1 MTNTIHANLDTL
13 KIVQCPKLSAAAE
26 GQITYHILRHPT
38 DKSLY
43 IAIMGNEGGGY
54 FSQEAVPLDK
64 IEQCLQEL
72 QATGK
77 PFPAIRLKSVFVGK
91 SANNP
96 SFMAAALRHE
106 QLLVASTESP
116 KLHLP
121 SPDLPEWRERIGRLP
136 ALPQPTVASTAPA
149 ANTEQTPV
157 PAKATKS
164 KDKSAGK
171 TKPSKDAATVESP
184 VSTDAA
190 GESNTGEDHEND
202 PQS

>member
-1 MTNTIHANLDTL
+1 MTNTIHAHLDIL

-38 DKSLY
+38 DKALY
-43 IAIMGNEGGGY
+43 IAIVGNEGGGY

-96 SFMAAALRHE
+96 SFLAAALRHE
-106 QLLVASTESP
+106 QLLVASAESP

-136 ALPQPTVASTAPA
+136 ALSQPAVASAATAA
-149 ANTEQTPV
+149 DTEQAPV
-157 PAKATKS
+157 PAKAAKS

-171 TKPSKDAATVESP
+171 AKPVKDAVKVGSP
-184 VSTDAA
+184 VSTDIT
-190 GESNTGEDHEND
+190 GESGAGEDHESN